1 MGYYIYLKFDESREV
16 SNKEN
21 LMQEFCDVGFTRLSD
36 DHSYAIMFMQPGYKS
51 GFLMDFIENDK
62 ERTDK
67 GYWAILRYSWGTDPI
82 EFEKSIKML
91 LDISK
96 KLKFKIFDPQCN
108 THYTKENTKEFGVV
122 FEKHSGLIINMLGKT
137 KPNPKNIN

>member
-1 MGYYIYLKFDESREV
+1 MGYNIHLKFYESKDV

-21 LMQEFCDVGFTRLSD
+21 LIKEFCDVGFTRLSD
-36 DHSYAIMFMQPGYKS
+36 DNPWALIFMQPGYIS

-62 ERTDK
+62 ERNDK

-82 EFEKSIKML
+82 EFEKSILML

-96 KLKFKIFDPQCN
+96 KLKFKVFDPQCN
-108 THYTKENTKEFGVV
+108 TYYTEDNTKEFGVV
-122 FEKHSGLIINMLGKT
+122 FEKHSGHIIKMVGNT
-137 KPNPKNIN
+137 KNNSKD